1 MSTLKPSVLIISHP
15 EPSRVHFGA
24 EFLENLADLK
34 KNLESH
40 QFRVVVYPTHLF
52 KKKEN
57 LEYLAILEDGLKNSQ
72 KILIHDWHSDESSKI
87 LSRIINQRNLFKIL
101 PDFLQD
107 EFELSVQGALAEYDL
122 DQQNLKLVELI
133 NEQNEN
139 LKRISQELEIR
150 VEKRQQLLEES
161 RKKLLMTNKRQ
172 QSLHL
177 CLFAVHRA
185 NSIAEL
191 ESLLNEALKET
202 LSLISTRIFF
212 KNFANIHEQ
221 QFNQFSLHKAPIMSE
236 QQIFGF
242 IYFIRDLKM
251 PFQRDEISFLGKVI
265 KAVSLAIDRL
275 TKLEQAEIFKQEWD
289 ATFDAILQPVS
300 LVDEEY
306 QVLRVNKTFADQ
318 SKMTPN
324 EIIGR
329 KCYEVFLGKKRPCR
343 NCQLG
348 HSFRLD
354 PSRTRDGQNS
364 VFEVF
369 SQNVSLPNQT
379 KSVYVNMY
387 KDMSTR
393 LRFERQIVES
403 AKIAELG
410 IIGSSIAHELNN
422 PVGGIIS
429 FLQLIK
435 MDLKGDESF
444 YSDIIEMEKGA
455 LRCKDIIQNLLG
467 FTRKSGLEELDQL
480 DLKKIVLQ
488 VLKIIE
494 IRTRSQGLVI
504 HTEMIDED
512 AFVNGRST
520 FLSQALQEILNQ
532 GMNSFK
538 TEENGASIYR
548 GEISLKL
555 FSDENQFRFEILFIN
570 KQSTEAQKRAG
581 LVSENEPNEDAG
593 LGMAFDII
601 REHGGELEFLTPDDH
616 QILAKI
622 SLPKFSPNEDE
633 SLRS

>member
-15 EPSRVHFGA
+15 EPSQVQFGA
-24 EFLENLADLK
+24 EFLEDLSELQK
-34 KNLESH
+34 SLETH
-40 QFRVVVYPTHLF
+40 HYRVVIYPTHIF
-52 KKKEN
+52 KKSEN
-57 LEYLAILEDGLKNSQ
+57 LKYLLIIEEKLKNSQ
-72 KILIHDWHSDESSKI
+72 KILIHDWSTLESSKI
-87 LSRIINQRNLFKIL
+87 LATIINQRNLFRIL
-101 PDFLQD
+101 PDFLPE

-122 DQQNLKLVELI
+122 DQQNLKLVELV

-139 LKRISQELEIR
+139 LKKISQELEIR

-161 RKKLLMTNKRQ
+161 RRKLLLTNKRQ

-221 QFNQFSLHKAPIMSE
+221 QFTQFSLHKAPIMSE

-242 IYFIRDLKM
+242 IYFIRDLNL

-275 TKLEQAEIFKQEWD
+275 TKLEQSEIFKQEWD

-300 LVDEEY
+300 LIDENY
-306 QVLRVNKTFADQ
+306 KVLRVNKTFADQ
-318 SKMTPN
+318 SNSEPN

-329 KCYEVFLGKKRPCR
+329 KCYEIFLGKKRPCR
-343 NCQLG
+343 NCRLG
-348 HSFRLD
+348 NSFRLD
-354 PSRTRDGQNS
+354 PLRTQGGQNS

-369 SQNVSLPNQT
+369 SQNVNLPNQT
-379 KSVYVNMY
+379 KSVYVNIY
-387 KDMSTR
+387 KDISTR

-422 PVGGIIS
+422 PIGGIIS

-444 YSDIIEMEKGA
+444 YSDIVEMEKGA
-455 LRCKDIIQNLLG
+455 IRCKDIIQNLLG
-467 FTRKSGLEELDQL
+467 FTRKSGLEDYGKI
-480 DLKKIVLQ
+480 DLKKMIFQ

-494 IRTRSQGLVI
+494 IQTRSQGLVI
-504 HTEMIDED
+504 HTEMLDEETIIY
-512 AFVNGRST
+512 GRST
-520 FLSQALQEILNQ
+520 FLSQALQEIMNQ
-532 GMNSFK
+532 GMNTFK
-538 TEENGASIYR
+538 SEENGAALFK
-548 GEISLKL
+548 GEITLKL
-555 FSDENQFRFEILFIN
+555 LSDIHKYIIEIQFIN
-570 KQSTEAQKRAG
+570 KKTFLPAKS
-581 LVSENEPNEDAG
+581 PNPSIETKDDTG
-593 LGMAFDII
+593 LGMAFDVI
-601 REHGGELEFLTPDDH
+601 RENGGELEFLTPDDH

-622 SLPKFSPNEDE
+622 SLPKKAPDAAET
-633 SLRS
+633 LRS

>member
-15 EPSRVHFGA
+15 EPSQVQFGA
-24 EFLENLADLK
+24 EFLSHLSDLK
-34 KNLESH
+34 ESLESH
-40 QFRVVVYPTHLF
+40 QFRVVIYPTHIF
-52 KKKEN
+52 RNSEN
-57 LEYLAILEDGLKNSQ
+57 LKYLDLLEEKLSNSQ
-72 KILIHDWHSDESSKI
+72 KILIHDWHSLESTKI
-87 LSRIINQRNLFKIL
+87 LARVINQRNLFKIL
-101 PDFLQD
+101 PDFLTD

-139 LKRISQELEIR
+139 LKRISQELELR

-161 RKKLLMTNKRQ
+161 RRKLLLTNKRQ

-221 QFNQFSLHKAPIMSE
+221 QFTQFSLHKAPIMSE

-242 IYFIRDLKM
+242 IYFIRDLKL
-251 PFQRDEISFLGKVI
+251 PFQRDEISFLAKVI

-289 ATFDAILQPVS
+289 ATFDAILEPVS
-300 LVDEEY
+300 LVDESY
-306 QVLRVNKTFADQ
+306 QVIRVNKTFADQ
-318 SKMTPN
+318 SNSEPS

-329 KCYEVFLGKKRPCR
+329 KCYEIFLGKRRPCR
-343 NCQLG
+343 NCHLG
-348 HSFRLD
+348 QSFRLD
-354 PSRTRDGQNS
+354 PLRTMHGQNS

-369 SQNVSLPNQT
+369 SQNVSLPNQS
-379 KSVYVNMY
+379 KAVYVNMY
-387 KDMSTR
+387 KDISTR

-422 PVGGIIS
+422 PIGGIIS

-444 YSDIIEMEKGA
+444 YSDIVEMEKGA
-455 LRCKDIIQNLLG
+455 IRCKDIIQNLLG
-467 FTRKSGLEELDQL
+467 FTRKSGLEEFGKI
-480 DLKKIVLQ
+480 DLKKMISQ
-488 VLKIIE
+488 VLKIVE
-494 IRTRSQGLVI
+494 IQTRSQGLVI
-504 HTEMIDED
+504 HTEMVDEETIIS
-512 AFVNGRST
+512 GRST
-520 FLSQALQEILNQ
+520 FLSQALQEIFSQ
-532 GMNSFK
+532 GMSSFK
-538 TEENGASIYR
+538 SEENGTLIFR

-555 FSDENQFRFEILFIN
+555 ISDRDYFTIEIYFIN
-570 KQSTEAQKRAG
+570 KKSFKNASDPGPRIETK
-581 LVSENEPNEDAG
+581 DATG

-601 REHGGELEFLTPDDH
+601 RENGGELEFLTPDDH

-622 SLPKFSPNEDE
+622 SLPKISSNEDD

>member
-1 MSTLKPSVLIISHP
+1 MTSLKPSVLILSHP
-15 EPSRVHFGA
+15 EPSKVHFGA
-24 EFLENLADLK
+24 EFLNDLDD
-34 KNLESH
+34 LERSLEAH

-52 KKKEN
+52 KDKSK
-57 LEYLAILEDGLKNSQ
+57 LKYLDLIEQSLKSSQ
-72 KILIHDWHSDESSKI
+72 KILIHDWHNQDSVQV
-87 LSRIINQRNLFKIL
+87 LSQIINQGNLFRIL
-101 PDFLQD
+101 PDFLQE

-122 DQQNLKLVELI
+122 AQQNLKLVELI

-139 LKRISQELEIR
+139 LKRISQELELR

-161 RKKLLMTNKRQ
+161 RRKLLLTNKRQ
-172 QSLHL
+172 QSLHQ

-185 NSIAEL
+185 NSIGEL

-212 KNFANIHEQ
+212 KNFANLQEQ
-221 QFNQFSLHKAPIMSE
+221 EFSSFSLHKAAIMSE

-242 IYFIRDLKM
+242 IYFIRDLNM
-251 PFQRDEISFLGKVI
+251 PFQREEISFLAKVT

-300 LVDEEY
+300 LVDENY
-306 QVLRVNKTFADQ
+306 QILRVNKTFSDQ
-318 SKMTPN
+318 SQTPTN

-329 KCYEVFLGKKRPCR
+329 KCYEVFLGKKRACR
-343 NCQLG
+343 NCHLG
-348 HSFRLD
+348 KNFRLD
-354 PSRTRDGQNS
+354 PLRTRDGQNS

-379 KSVYVNMY
+379 KAVYVNMY
-387 KDMSTR
+387 KDISTR

-422 PVGGIIS
+422 PLGGIIS

-435 MDLKGDESF
+435 MDLKGDENF
-444 YSDIIEMEKGA
+444 YSDIVEMEKGA
-455 LRCKDIIQNLLG
+455 LRCKEIIQNLLG
-467 FTRKSGLEELDQL
+467 FSRKSEDQSAV
-480 DLKKIVLQ
+480 DLKKIISQ
-488 VLKIIE
+488 VLKIVE
-494 IRTRSQGLVI
+494 IQTRSQGLAIKTDFINEEALV
-504 HTEMIDED
+504 
-512 AFVNGRST
+512 FGRSH
-520 FLSQALQEILNQ
+520 FLSQAFQEILNQ

-538 TEENGASIYR
+538 FEENGNFIFK
-548 GEISLKL
+548 GEIALRLQANEKNYVIEMT
-555 FSDENQFRFEILFIN
+555 FV
-570 KQSTEAQKRAG
+570 KREG
-581 LVSENEPNEDAG
+581 LSSSSKDDIS

-601 REHGGELEFLTPDDH
+601 REHGGELEVLTPDDY

-622 SLPKFSPNEDE
+622 SLPKYSSKSGN
-633 SLRS
+633 

>member
-1 MSTLKPSVLIISHP
+1 VSSLKPSVLIFAHP
-15 EPSRVHFGA
+15 EPEKVHFGA
-24 EFLENLADLK
+24 EFLDDLTGLAKTLK
-34 KNLESH
+34 SH

-52 KKKEN
+52 KNASHLKYLSIIAEN
-57 LEYLAILEDGLKNSQ
+57 FKSSQ
-72 KILIHDWHSDESSKI
+72 KILIHDWHDKDSIQI
-87 LSRIINQRNLFKIL
+87 LAQIINQGNLFRIL
-101 PDFLQD
+101 PDFLQE

-122 DQQNLKLVELI
+122 AQQNLKLAELI
-133 NEQNEN
+133 NEQNDN
-139 LKRISQELEIR
+139 LKRISQELEVR
-150 VEKRQQLLEES
+150 VEKRQILLEES
-161 RKKLLMTNKRQ
+161 RRKLLLTNRRQ
-172 QSLHL
+172 QSLHQ

-185 NSIAEL
+185 NSIGEL
-191 ESLLNEALKET
+191 ESLLNEALKES

-212 KNFANIHEQ
+212 KNFANLQEQ
-221 QFNQFSLHKAPIMSE
+221 EFSRYSLHKAPIMSE

-242 IYFIRDLKM
+242 IYFIRDLNL
-251 PFQRDEISFLGKVI
+251 PFQREEISFLAKVT

-300 LVDEEY
+300 LVDANY

-318 SKMTPN
+318 SLTSLN
-324 EIIGR
+324 EIIGQ
-329 KCYEVFLGKKRPCR
+329 KCYEVFLGQKRPCR
-343 NCQLG
+343 NCHLG
-348 HSFRLD
+348 ENFRLD
-354 PSRTRDGQNS
+354 PLRTRTGQNS

-387 KDMSTR
+387 KDISTR
-393 LRFERQIVES
+393 LRFERQLVES

-422 PVGGIIS
+422 PLGGIIS

-444 YSDIIEMEKGA
+444 YSDIDEMEKGA

-467 FTRKSGLEELDQL
+467 FTRKSEDQKEIDFIKL
-480 DLKKIVLQ
+480 IAQ

-494 IRTRSQGLVI
+494 IQTRSLGI
-504 HTEMIDED
+504 SIKTEFDQKEAII
-512 AFVNGRST
+512 FGRSN

-532 GMNSFK
+532 GMNTFK
-538 TEENGASIYR
+538 FEENGNFIFK
-548 GEISLKL
+548 GEISLR
-555 FSDENQFRFEILFIN
+555 Q
-570 KQSTEAQKRAG
+570 QTTEKDYVLEVSFVKRDG
-581 LVSENEPNEDAG
+581 LVDSKSDNMG

-601 REHGGELEFLTPDDH
+601 REHGGELEVLTPDDH

-622 SLPKFSPNEDE
+622 SLP
-633 SLRS
+633 RY

>member
-1 MSTLKPSVLIISHP
+1 MSALKPSVLIISHP
-15 EPSRVHFGA
+15 EPSQVHFGA
-24 EFLENLADLK
+24 EFLDDLSDLK
-34 KNLESH
+34 SSLESH
-40 QFRVVVYPTHLF
+40 QFRVVIYPTHIF
-52 KKKEN
+52 EHKEN
-57 LEYLAILEDGLKNSQ
+57 LKYLTILEENLKNSQ
-72 KILIHDWHSDESSKI
+72 KILVHDWHSLESTKV

-161 RKKLLMTNKRQ
+161 RRKLVLTNKRQ

-221 QFNQFSLHKAPIMSE
+221 QFTQFSLHKAPIMSE

-242 IYFIRDLKM
+242 IYFIRDLNL
-251 PFQRDEISFLGKVI
+251 PFQRDEISFLAKVI
-265 KAVSLAIDRL
+265 KAVSLAVDRL

-300 LVDEEY
+300 LVDDNY

-318 SKMTPN
+318 SGMEPN
-324 EIIGR
+324 EVIGR
-329 KCYEVFLGKKRPCR
+329 KCYEVFLGKKRACR

-348 HSFRLD
+348 HNFRLD
-354 PSRTRDGQNS
+354 PLRTKSGQNS

-369 SQNVSLPNQT
+369 SQNVGLPNQT

-387 KDMSTR
+387 KDISTR

-422 PVGGIIS
+422 PIGGIIS

-444 YSDIIEMEKGA
+444 YSDIVEMEKGA

-467 FTRKSGLEELDQL
+467 FTRKSGMEELAQV
-480 DLKKIVLQ
+480 DLKKLISQ

-494 IRTRSQGLVI
+494 IQTRSQGLVI

-512 AFVNGRST
+512 AMINGRST
-520 FLSQALQEILNQ
+520 FLSQALQEIINQ

-538 TEENGASIYR
+538 TEENGNFIFR
-548 GEISLKL
+548 GEISLRL
-555 FSDENQFRFEILFIN
+555 NSDSTHFTVEMSFVN
-570 KQSTEAQKRAG
+570 KQASQSLKGPG
-581 LVSENEPNEDAG
+581 LGPDSETKDDAG

-622 SLPKFSPNEDE
+622 SLPKISSGEAD
-633 SLRS
+633 SSRS

>member
-1 MSTLKPSVLIISHP
+1 MSAVRPSVLIISHP
-15 EPSRVHFGA
+15 EPSQVHFGA
-24 EFLENLADLK
+24 EFLDNLEDLK

-40 QFRVVVYPTHLF
+40 HFRVVIYPTHLF

-57 LEYLAILEDGLKNSQ
+57 LKYLDILEENLKNSQ
-72 KILIHDWHSDESSKI
+72 KILIHDWHTAESSKI

-161 RKKLLMTNKRQ
+161 RKKLLLTNKRQ

-221 QFNQFSLHKAPIMSE
+221 QFTQFSLHKAPIMSE

-251 PFQRDEISFLGKVI
+251 PFQRDEISFLAKVI

-300 LVDEEY
+300 LVDENY

-318 SKMTPN
+318 SKTTAN
-324 EIIGR
+324 DIIGR

-354 PSRTRDGQNS
+354 PLRTRDGQNS

-369 SQNVSLPNQT
+369 SQNVNLPNQT

-435 MDLKGDESF
+435 MDLKGDENF

-467 FTRKSGLEELDQL
+467 FTRKSGMEELDRV
-480 DLKKIVLQ
+480 DFKKIVSQ
-488 VLKIIE
+488 VLKIVE
-494 IRTRSQGLVI
+494 IQTRSQGLVI

-512 AFVNGRST
+512 AIINGRST

-532 GMNSFK
+532 GMSSFK
-538 TEENGASIYR
+538 TEENGAAIFR

-555 FSDENQFRFEILFIN
+555 LSDENEFRVEILFVKKPN
-570 KQSTEAQKRAG
+570 LQSIIKSG
-581 LVSENEPNEDAG
+581 LVAEKDDAG

-622 SLPKFSPNEDE
+622 SVPKISLNEDE